1 MVAYLSDDYV
11 INGCSL
17 LKPKKLPTFLSLNSR
32 RSFRSFI
39 KSCEPSGNI
48 PSENIDQFHE
58 LWKRLLSDAI
68 IYLKWKDK
76 REFSGNN
83 KSEYEQDKV
92 AFGVEELFTYFEKFR
107 EFEALL
113 YGADQFYRDH
123 IMHVFR
129 VWLIGM
135 WLMEKFRYR
144 VHWDFKEINAGKS
157 ELTVTK
163 DEVFAMWCI
172 IALTH
177 DLGYPLHKIEKLRR
191 KIEDMMIYFGGASY
205 AEADFQ
211 IPTHHHFIND
221 FILQFISS
229 KLDYGEGGVNNSK
242 TSFRTSRQSKYY
254 LKFSKSFE
262 KFEHGIISCILLMK
276 NLVYFLES
284 DLDLSK
290 PFTDPEDARQFY
302 IRREIL
308 RAIASHTCTDIYHLY
323 PNSLAFMLILAD
335 ELQSWGR
342 PTFSEMKAGRQVSE
356 LKIRVPETSESKI
369 EIEFELAVPTK
380 LNRKTTDEEE
390 IIFKFRQWYKWLR
403 SALGAGER
411 NFVFSLKIRLGSRK
425 EYHFVSKPG
434 NMVRIYI
441 NNKEQDLAAILYS

>member
-1 MVAYLSDDYV
+1 MVTYLSDSYV
-11 INGCSL
+11 INDCSVL
-17 LKPKKLPTFLSLNSR
+17 EPKKLPTFLSSISKK
-32 RSFRSFI
+32 SFQSFI
-39 KSCEPSGNI
+39 KSCKPGRNI
-48 PSENIDQFHE
+48 PSENIDQFHG

-68 IYLKWKDK
+68 IYLKLKDK
-76 REFSGNN
+76 REFSGNGKAN
-83 KSEYEQDKV
+83 YEKDKV
-92 AFGVEELFTYFEKFR
+92 AFGVEELFAYFEKLR

-135 WLMEKFRYR
+135 WLMEKYNYR
-144 VHWDFKEINAGKS
+144 IYWDFKERNTSKPK
-157 ELTVTK
+157 LTITK
-163 DEVFAMWCI
+163 DEIFAMWCI

-191 KIEDMMIYFGGASY
+191 KIEDMMIYFGSGSN
-205 AEADFQ
+205 AEAGFH

-229 KLDYGEGGVNNSK
+229 KLGYGERGRNNRQD
-242 TSFRTSRQSKYY
+242 SFRTSRQSKYY

-262 KFEHGIISCILLMK
+262 KFEHGIVSCILLMK

-290 PFTDPEDARQFY
+290 PFTNLEDARQFY

-323 PNSLAFMLILAD
+323 PNSLAFILVLAD
-335 ELQSWGR
+335 ELQAWER
-342 PTFSEMKAGRQVSE
+342 PTFFEMKAGQQVSE
-356 LKIRVPETSESKI
+356 LKIKVPEVSEREIK
-369 EIEFELAVPTK
+369 IEFELAAPTK
-380 LNRKTTDEEE
+380 LDGKTNVEEE
-390 IIFKFRQWYKWLR
+390 IFFRFRQWYKWLR

-411 NFVFSLKIRLGSRK
+411 KFVFSLKIREGSRK

-434 NMVRIYI
+434 NVVRIYI
-441 NNKEQDLAAILYS
+441 DNKEKDLAEILYS